1 MYLRLEASNTAG
13 QKVPAIMNCET
24 NIRNLKI
31 GENDEFIEKLMN
43 MKHAYKVDYDCYD
56 EDEDYDFG
64 GYGES
69 SYDKISYNK
78 NKAMVVSNYSDDDL
92 DNESNG
98 DGEGEGDYGLDEDYE
113 SYLIQMNLINNNGG
127 NGYIAQKPILIDI
140 SLEDDD
146 VTTAT
151 PVASAFDRKYR
162 SSLRRSKA
170 TLYPLM
176 TSTFLTQSP
185 LECPKPLQPGDSLMS
200 YMQLII
206 KKVSCHISQNIF
218 YVLDEITVENLFLCN
233 SNCTQTFEV

>member
-1 MYLRLEASNTAG
+1 MTLYLRLEASNTG
-13 QKVPAIMNCET
+13 EQKVPAVMNCVT
-24 NIRNLKI
+24 NTQNLKI
-31 GENDEFIEKLMN
+31 GGNDKFIEKFLN
-43 MKHAYKVDYDCYD
+43 MKHAYIHEEPDYDCYD
-56 EDEDYDFG
+56 DDETYDFG

-69 SYDKISYNK
+69 SNDKISYGK
-78 NKAMVVSNYSDDDL
+78 NKTMIVSNYSDDDL

-98 DGEGEGDYGLDEDYE
+98 DGEGDYGLDEDYE

-151 PVASAFDRKYR
+151 PIASAFDRKYR

-206 KKVSCHISQNIF
+206 KKVSCCTSQNIF
-218 YVLDEITVENLFLCN
+218 YVLDEITVENL
-233 SNCTQTFEV
+233 TF